1 MGIIMQSIDRA
12 STEPYYL
19 QLANIIEQR
28 IKSGAL
34 KSGER
39 IPGESELCR
48 SFDLARSTVRDTF
61 RVLEQKRLI
70 RIVPRRGAFVSDQS
84 DNRWKLQVTE
94 GFLETAAH
102 APDVVITTSVLEW
115 QEAPLPDLAAR
126 ALGLPPGTVGFSLER
141 LRFLGGLPAVYSTNW
156 MPLAVGRTL
165 IGKPVLKGTQ
175 SLNAT
180 LREAGYRIYH
190 ARREVAA
197 VLPPVDAARYLQL
210 SKNVPALQI
219 KSMSRDISGMPFDY
233 YESYA
238 RSDVVTISVDA
249 QALGDVEAGQKGL

>member
-1 MGIIMQSIDRA
+1 MQIIDRA

-19 QLANIIEQR
+19 QLADIIEQR
-28 IKSGAL
+28 IKAGAL

-48 SFDLARSTVRDTF
+48 TYDLARSTVRDTF

-102 APDVVITTSVLEW
+102 APNMAITTSVLEW
-115 QEAPLPDLAAR
+115 REGPLPDAAAH
-126 ALGLPPGTVGFSLER
+126 ALGLAAGAVGFSLER
-141 LRFLGGLPAVYSTNW
+141 LRFLDGLPAVYSTNW
-156 MPLAVGRTL
+156 MPLEVGRTL
-165 IGKPVLKGTQ
+165 IGKPVLTGTQ

-180 LREAGYRIYH
+180 LREAGYLVYQ

-197 VLPPVDAARYLQL
+197 VIPPFDAARYLQL
-210 SKNVPALQI
+210 SKNFPVLLI
-219 KSMSRDISGMPFDY
+219 KSMSRVSSGAPFDY

-249 QALGDVEAGQKGL
+249 QAMDETGAN

>member
-1 MGIIMQSIDRA
+1 MQIIDRA

-19 QLANIIEQR
+19 QLAEIIEQR
-28 IKSGAL
+28 IASGAL

-39 IPGESELCR
+39 IPGKSELCR
-48 SFDLARSTVRDTF
+48 TYDLARSTVRDTF

-102 APDVVITTSVLEW
+102 APDVAISTSVLEW
-115 QEAPLPDLAAR
+115 REAPLPDAATG
-126 ALGLPPGTVGFSLER
+126 ALGLRRGATGFSLER
-141 LRFLGGLPAVYSTNW
+141 LRFINGLPAVYSINW
-156 MPLAVGRTL
+156 LPVEVGRTL
-165 IGKPVLKGTQ
+165 IGKPVLQGTQ

-180 LREAGYRIYH
+180 LREAGFRVSQ

-197 VLPPVDAARYLQL
+197 VIPPPEAARYLQL
-210 SKNVPALQI
+210 SKNFPALLI
-219 KSMSRDISGMPFDY
+219 KSMSRDMSGQPFDY
-233 YESYA
+233 YKSYA

-249 QALGDVEAGQKGL
+249 QAVGPAEAV

>member
-1 MGIIMQSIDRA
+1 MNALMDHATNSRFPAQN
-12 STEPYYL
+12 YL
-19 QLANIIEQR
+19 NRELGLLAFNR
-28 IKSGAL
+28 
-34 KSGER
+34 
-39 IPGESELCR
+39 
-48 SFDLARSTVRDTF
+48 
-61 RVLEQKRLI
+61 RVLAQAQDER
-70 RIVPRRGAFVSDQS
+70 VP
-84 DNRWKLQVTE
+84 L
-94 GFLETAAH
+94 
-102 APDVVITTSVLEW
+102 
-115 QEAPLPDLAAR
+115 
-126 ALGLPPGTVGFSLER
+126 LER

-249 QALGDVEAGQKGL
+249 QAVGDVEAGQKGL

>member
-1 MGIIMQSIDRA
+1 MPIIDRT

-19 QLANIIEQR
+19 QLADIIEQR

-48 SFDLARSTVRDTF
+48 SYDLARSTVRDTF
-61 RVLEQKRLI
+61 RVLEQRRLI

-102 APDVVITTSVLEW
+102 APDVAITTSVLEW
-115 QEAPLPDLAAR
+115 REGPLPDPAAS
-126 ALGLPPGTVGFSLER
+126 ALGLALGTIGFGLER
-141 LRFLGGLPAVYSTNW
+141 LRFLDGLPAVYSTNW
-156 MPLAVGRTL
+156 MPLEVGRTL
-165 IGKPVLKGTQ
+165 IGKPVLQGTQ

-180 LREAGYRIYH
+180 LRSAGYLICQ

-197 VLPPVDAARYLQL
+197 VIPPPEAARYLQVSRNFPVL
-210 SKNVPALQI
+210 LI
-219 KSMSRDISGMPFDY
+219 KSMSRDMSGTPFDY

-238 RSDVVTISVDA
+238 RSDVVAISVDA
-249 QALGDVEAGQKGL
+249 QAVDGTGAA

>member
-1 MGIIMQSIDRA
+1 MQTIDRA

-28 IKSGAL
+28 ITSGAL
-34 KSGER
+34 RSGER

-48 SFDLARSTVRDTF
+48 RHDLARSTVRDTF

-84 DNRWKLQVTE
+84 ENLWKLQVTE
-94 GFLETAAH
+94 GFLETAVH
-102 APDVVITTSVLEW
+102 APDMAISTSVLEW
-115 QEAPLPDLAAR
+115 RETPLPEPAAR
-126 ALGLPPGTVGFSLER
+126 ALGLQPGTPGFSLER
-141 LRFLGGLPAVYSTNW
+141 LRFLDGLPAVYSTNW
-156 MPLAVGRTL
+156 LPLEVGKTL
-165 IGKPVLKGTQ
+165 LSKSVLEGTQ

-180 LREAGYRIYH
+180 LRGAGYRIFQ

-197 VLPPVDAARYLQL
+197 VVPPADVARYLQL
-210 SKNVPALQI
+210 SKNFPVLLI
-219 KSMSRDISGMPFDY
+219 KSMSRDKSGTPFDY

-249 QALGDVEAGQKGL
+249 QAVGEADIA

>member
-1 MGIIMQSIDRA
+1 MQTIDRA

-19 QLANIIEQR
+19 QLAAIIEQR
-28 IKSGAL
+28 IKAGAL

-48 SFDLARSTVRDTF
+48 TYDLARSTVRDTF

-102 APDVVITTSVLEW
+102 ASDVAITTSVLEW
-115 QEAPLPDLAAR
+115 REGPLPDPAAR
-126 ALGLPPGTVGFSLER
+126 ALGLTPGTVGFSLER
-141 LRFLGGLPAVYSTNW
+141 LRFLGGSPAVYSTNW

-165 IGKPVLKGTQ
+165 IGKPVLTGTQ

-180 LREAGYRIYH
+180 LRAAGFMISQ

-197 VLPPVDAARYLQL
+197 VIPPVEAARYLQL
-210 SKNVPALQI
+210 SKNFPVLLI
-219 KSMSRDISGMPFDY
+219 KSMSRDMSGALFDY

-249 QALGDVEAGQKGL
+249 HAVDENPFGQSSARA